1 MTKHNIEKELRDLWK
16 SIRGEEEP
24 YPNLTADIEEF
35 LDVGEWELALEH
47 ILDWAKAEMKHTG
60 AQAKAKHIRA
70 LMKQL
75 PGKKAN

>member
-1 MTKHNIEKELRDLWK
+1 MKHSIEKELRDLWK
-16 SIRGEEEP
+16 SIRGEVEP

-47 ILDWAKAEMKHTG
+47 ILDWAKAEMKHTT
-60 AQAKAKHIRA
+60 AQPKAKRIRT

-75 PGKKAN
+75 SAKKTN